1 MGLGMEEYSVFHFHE
16 KLDRQTF
23 AENIWIC
30 GHATFPELFE
40 FVDRFIGKVLSVF
53 FLFEKPVWWSRP
65 EAKIHFS
72 QQMVKMKNMAK
83 IIPLEEYSKTPKID
97 WHLANGYSERF

>member
-1 MGLGMEEYSVFHFHE
+1 MGLGMEEYTVFHFQE

-40 FVDRFIGKVLSVF
+40 FVDRFIGQVLSVF
-53 FLFEKPVWWSRP
+53 SYGKNSFFSKNGKNEKYGQDPPRR
-65 EAKIHFS
+65 IF
-72 QQMVKMKNMAK
+72 
-83 IIPLEEYSKTPKID
+83 
-97 WHLANGYSERF
+97 

>member
-40 FVDRFIGKVLSVF
+40 FVDRFIGQVLSVF
-53 FLFEKPVWWSRP
+53 C
-65 EAKIHFS
+65 
-72 QQMVKMKNMAK
+72 
-83 IIPLEEYSKTPKID
+83 YSKNLYFVEVRCQFHFILLWLKNLNIV
-97 WHLANGYSERF
+97 LSFNG